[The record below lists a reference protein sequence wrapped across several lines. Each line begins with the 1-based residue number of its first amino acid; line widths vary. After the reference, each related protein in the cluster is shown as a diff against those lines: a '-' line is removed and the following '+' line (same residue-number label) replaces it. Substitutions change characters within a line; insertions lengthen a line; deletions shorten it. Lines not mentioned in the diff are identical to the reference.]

1 MRFTGAQIIA
11 HSLVKAGVPYALGIP
26 GKGHAESFWREFVAA
41 LQRAGYAG
49 SLSIEYAGPRAEAP
63 AGIVEAA
70 ALLRRARACGVTTE

>member
-1 MRFTGAQIIA
+1 
-11 HSLVKAGVPYALGIP
+11 
-26 GKGHAESFWREFVAA
+26 
-41 LQRAGYAG
+41 LQRVGYAG